1 MQLEIK
7 KHFIFI
13 LLLLCSVQLHAQHLV
28 RIFAEVDTE
37 KQVLAVK
44 EEITFNNQTND
55 TLHSVILNDWNNAYS
70 AKDTPLAKRFSDEFV
85 RAFHLAS
92 DNDRGNTTIHSV
104 SDQYSLSI
112 PWQRPEGHP
121 DLVELRLNSPILPGR
136 QFKITVN
143 YHVKIPADRFT
154 RYGYNDKT
162 KSLILKDWFLTPARF
177 ENDQFAQYSNENLD
191 DIANATSDYYINLT
205 VPKNYYLTTDL
216 NEHDKYD
223 KKGLWVYELEGNNR
237 LGFTIALDQFDRF
250 EDFKTENATVVC
262 NFWDGRVTEV
272 QKNTIINQIAL
283 FTQDKL
289 GSYPFEKI
297 MVTQTDYDRN
307 PMYGINQLPAFISP
321 YPDSFIFEIKF
332 LKTYLN
338 NYLKNTL
345 KLDPRKDN
353 WIYDAIQIELMIK
366 YIEQYHPDRKMMGNL
381 SNWGIL
387 KGHKI
392 FKMDFNDQYSYVY
405 LLTARKNLDQPIGD
419 PKNTF
424 IKFNEQISG
433 KYRAGLSIYYLDDYL
448 GENIV
453 PATLTDFYKVNLSSR
468 VTNRNYF
475 KNILNSKTTK
485 NTDWFFD
492 TVVDTR
498 DIIDFKFKRVI
509 EEKDSLKI
517 TIKNRKE
524 TEVPVSLYGL
534 KKGKVVFKKWLEGIK
549 TDTTLTVARQ
559 DADRLAL
566 NFNNEIP
573 EFNRRN
579 NWKRLDKFF
588 PNNKPL
594 KFTFFQDIED
604 PNYNQIF
611 YVPSFVFNIYD
622 GFSPGL
628 RFHNKSLLDKPF
640 IFDIEPTYSIKT
652 NELIGSFSLLFNQYI
667 RIGQLYS
674 IRYAVGSSTYHYAP
688 DARYLK
694 FNPSVL
700 FRLREDDYRENKKQS
715 ILVRQVLVN
724 REKSAYIATDE
735 QNENYSVFNLRYS
748 RYESE
753 IIRHYNFFTDLQ
765 LSGSF
770 GKVSGE
776 IQYRRLFNDNRRIN
790 LRLYA
795 GAFIYRSTDSEFFSF
810 GLDRPT
816 DYMFDYSLYGRSETT
831 GLFSQQYVMAEGGF
845 KSKLDNRY
853 ANQWMTTANA
863 SFNIWNWIEV
873 YGDAG
878 FIKSHYTDAEFVYDS
893 GVRLNILP
901 DYFELYFPVYSSN
914 GFEPGLG
921 NYDQKIRFVVTIS
934 PSTLVGL
941 FTRKWL

>member
-1 MQLEIK
+1 M
-7 KHFIFI
+7 
-13 LLLLCSVQLHAQHLV
+13 
-28 RIFAEVDTE
+28 
-37 KQVLAVK
+37 
-44 EEITFNNQTND
+44 
-55 TLHSVILNDWNNAYS
+55 
-70 AKDTPLAKRFSDEFV
+70 
-85 RAFHLAS
+85 
-92 DNDRGNTTIHSV
+92 
-104 SDQYSLSI
+104 
-112 PWQRPEGHP
+112 
-121 DLVELRLNSPILPGR
+121 
-136 QFKITVN
+136 
-143 YHVKIPADRFT
+143 
-154 RYGYNDKT
+154 
-162 KSLILKDWFLTPARF
+162 
-177 ENDQFAQYSNENLD
+177 
-191 DIANATSDYYINLT
+191 
-205 VPKNYYLTTDL
+205 
-216 NEHDKYD
+216 
-223 KKGLWVYELEGNNR
+223 
-237 LGFTIALDQFDRF
+237 
-250 EDFKTENATVVC
+250 
-262 NFWDGRVTEV
+262 
-272 QKNTIINQIAL
+272 
-283 FTQDKL
+283 
-289 GSYPFEKI
+289 
-297 MVTQTDYDRN
+297 M
-307 PMYGINQLPAFISP
+307 
-321 YPDSFIFEIKF
+321 
-332 LKTYLN
+332 
-338 NYLKNTL
+338 
-345 KLDPRKDN
+345 
-353 WIYDAIQIELMIK
+353 K
-366 YIEQYHPDRKMMGNL
+366 YIEQYHSDRKMMGKL
-381 SNWGIL
+381 STWGIL
-387 KGHKI
+387 RGHKI
-392 FKMDFNDQYSYVY
+392 FKMSFNDQYSYVY

-433 KYRAGLSIYYLDDYL
+433 KYRAGLSVYYLDDYL

-453 PATLTDFYKVNLSSR
+453 PNTITDFYNYNI
-468 VTNRNYF
+468 TNRIANRDDF
-475 KNILNSKTTK
+475 RDILNTKTTK
-485 NTDWFFD
+485 NTDWFFN
-492 TVVDTR
+492 TVVGTR
-498 DIIDFKFKRVI
+498 DLIDFKFKKVQD
-509 EEKDSLKI
+509 EKDSLKI
-517 TIKNRKE
+517 TIKNRTK
-524 TEVPVSLYGL
+524 TDVPVSLYGL
-534 KKGKVVFKKWLEGIK
+534 KNGKIVFKQWLEGIK
-549 TDTTLTVARQ
+549 TDTTLTIPRQ

-588 PNNKPL
+588 PNNKPI

-640 IFDIEPTYSIKT
+640 VFDIEPTYSIKT
-652 NELIGSFSLLFNQYI
+652 NELIGSASLLFNQYV
-667 RIGQLYS
+667 RKGSLYS
-674 IRYAVGSSTYHYAP
+674 IRYAVGGSTYHYAP
-688 DARYLK
+688 DASYLK

-700 FRLREDDYRENKKQS
+700 FRLREKDYRENKKQS

-724 REKSAYIATDE
+724 REKSAYVATDE

-748 RYESE
+748 RFESE

-845 KSKLDNRY
+845 KSKLDTRY

-878 FIKSHYTDAEFVYDS
+878 FIKNHYSNAEFVYDS
-893 GVRLNILP
+893 GLRLNLLP

-921 NYDQKIRFVVTIS
+921 NYDQRIRFVVTIS